1 MNQGNLN
8 VLTGTTSGKT
18 KKIHHHTTAGAM
30 LFLVLNI
37 PVKTFL
43 GLIALF
49 KPIKCEALVII
60 TNSIPVN

>member
-1 MNQGNLN
+1 M
-8 VLTGTTSGKT
+8 
-18 KKIHHHTTAGAM
+18 TAGAM